1 MKADARTLV
10 GAGLLVGTV
19 ATLSACA
26 GNSVETFSSEMC
38 RPPAESRLAAD
49 YDAAGMKGAFTLWMF
64 ADQGEFD
71 GAATTGDLVLEAYGS
86 PPETALG
93 EPPPLHGTTTIDPA
107 QLGAAHTG
115 DVASTDPRRPGVLV
129 LQTRDGAADRADVTI
144 RLGAVSNR
152 MDHIVF
158 DGSYT
163 VLRPTAVT
171 DTMVSGRWE
180 SGAGAG
186 PVAGGRFCAVRT

>member
-1 MKADARTLV
+1 
-10 GAGLLVGTV
+10 
-19 ATLSACA
+19 
-26 GNSVETFSSEMC
+26 
-38 RPPAESRLAAD
+38 
-49 YDAAGMKGAFTLWMF
+49 
-64 ADQGEFD
+64 
-71 GAATTGDLVLEAYGS
+71 
-86 PPETALG
+86 
-93 EPPPLHGTTTIDPA
+93 
-107 QLGAAHTG
+107 
-115 DVASTDPRRPGVLV
+115 
-129 LQTRDGAADRADVTI
+129 
-144 RLGAVSNR
+144 